1 MNRERKAIG
10 DRISE
15 YIQDKL
21 KDWLENIKFNF
32 SFTNSYFIFFVKD
45 VQIRKDLLKRLG
57 IPLELSNGRVQEI
70 KLKVIITNL
79 IIIYNIKHLILN

>member
-1 MNRERKAIG
+1 MNKERRAIG

-15 YIQDKL
+15 YIQNKL
-21 KDWLENIKFNF
+21 KDWLENINFNF
-32 SFTNSYFIFFVKD
+32 SFTNSYFIFFVKE

-70 KLKVIITNL
+70 KLKV
-79 IIIYNIKHLILN
+79 